1 MCRWAA
7 YTGAAVFLSDV
18 IASPHHSLIDQSK
31 AAEEC
36 KTAINADGFGLAW
49 YDQRPEPGLYRDV
62 YPAWSDPNLLALAY
76 QVRSSLFLAHVR
88 ASTGTATSRNNCHPF
103 AHGRWSFMHN
113 GQVGG
118 FDRFRKSA
126 DMMIGE
132 DQYNDRKGATD
143 SEALFL
149 TAAGFDLDS
158 DPRAALADAVRAFEN
173 LSRVKGHGPH
183 MRLAAAMSDGESL
196 YAVRYAS
203 DERAPSL
210 YYRWD
215 AIWRGWAVV
224 SEPFGNAPEDWTE
237 VPAGSFCKFMGQ
249 NVEITEFS
257 PNNEKGRTNYS
268 ARPMEIRAPAA

>member
-7 YTGAAVFLSDV
+7 YAGAPVFLSDV

-31 AAEEC
+31 AAAEC
-36 KTAINADGFGLAW
+36 KTPINADGFGLAW
-49 YDQRPEPGLYRDV
+49 YDQRPEPGIYRDV

-103 AHGRWSFMHN
+103 VHGRWSFMHN

-118 FDRFRKSA
+118 FERFRKSA
-126 DMMIGE
+126 DMMI
-132 DQYNDRKGATD
+132 DDAQYSDRKGATD

-149 TAAGFDLDS
+149 MAAGFDLER
-158 DPRAALADAVRAFEN
+158 DPKGALALAVDALEG
-173 LSRVKGHGPH
+173 LSRDKGHGPH
-183 MRLAAAMSDGESL
+183 MRLAAALSDGQNL

-203 DERAPSL
+203 DDRAPSL

-215 AIWRGWAVV
+215 ADWRGWAVV
-224 SEPFGNAPEDWTE
+224 SEPFGNAADNWIE
-237 VPAGSFCKFMGQ
+237 VPPGSFCRFAGDRVDIMDFAPRRGKDRADPVM
-249 NVEITEFS
+249 
-257 PNNEKGRTNYS
+257 
-268 ARPMEIRAPAA
+268 ARSMVVSPAA